1 MATGGGG
8 PAEPSPPSPWAA
20 ARRSRFLGQQYGDI
34 TKLRE
39 LAARHDRE
47 AARAQQRISRLNTKI
62 EKLRHQAT
70 VLREK
75 GQRVLA
81 DIPAIE
87 QEMKQHERDIA
98 TATARH
104 AGGGIT
110 SDVTSLH
117 YRMRKLQQK
126 VVDRQHRAR
135 ALELRAA
142 VKTQKTQELKVK
154 VDRYQEAAHLAEQE
168 AAAYRQRADRL
179 QLVAEQD
186 AAPAAPAG
194 APPPA
199 SAAGGPVRPP

>member
-8 PAEPSPPSPWAA
+8 PAESPVPSPWAL

-47 AARAQQRISRLNTKI
+47 AARSQQRISRLNTKI

-98 TATARH
+98 AATARH

-126 VVDRQHRAR
+126 VVDRQHKAR

-154 VDRYQEAAHLAEQE
+154 VDRFQEAAHLAEQE

-186 AAPAAPAG
+186 TAAAPPAPSAS
-194 APPPA
+194 PPNPG
-199 SAAGGPVRPP
+199 GGPGRPP